1 MITKVCEVAA
11 VSELITD
18 VGAVRALTDC
28 GVQVT
33 VVGDGQEGKQKP
45 WPVRPALSD
54 VRPTS

>member
-1 MITKVCEVAA
+1 M
-11 VSELITD
+11 SELITD